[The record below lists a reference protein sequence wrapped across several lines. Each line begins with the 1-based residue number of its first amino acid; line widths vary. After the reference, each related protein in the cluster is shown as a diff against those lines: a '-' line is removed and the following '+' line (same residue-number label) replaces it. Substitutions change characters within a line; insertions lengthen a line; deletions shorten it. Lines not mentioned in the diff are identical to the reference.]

1 MSVLK
6 SLMRVLKNP
15 YATIAKD
22 GLVCGD
28 ISGYID
34 TGIYT
39 LNALISGKLI
49 NGGFPK
55 GKVVALAGEKGTG
68 KTFILLNALA
78 NYLDKDPKAQVLLF
92 ESEGALT
99 KQILKERNIDLDR
112 VAIFPVSTVEEFR
125 HQSLLALEYLVE
137 KWEKN
142 KEYPNIVMALDSL
155 GMLGTEFE
163 QETSR
168 TNDNKADMG
177 KRAQLIKSV
186 FRNITLKLSLLQI
199 PMIITNH
206 TYKGMGKYDPTKMGG
221 GQGLEF
227 AASIII
233 FLSKQAVKEEIKSGK
248 SKIKHLMGNNIIF
261 IVHKGRLT
269 MEGSRASVGLNF
281 KGGIGRNNGLLELF
295 VEAGIIK
302 QAGAWFSYNED
313 QIGQGKKNAYVSL
326 DLLLYD
332 DLLNVLEPFIEKKY
346 CYGSSHTEIETIPEE
361 KTNE

>member
-6 SLMRVLKNP
+6 GLIKTLKNP

-22 GLVCGD
+22 GLICGD

-39 LNALISGKLI
+39 LNALTSGKLLG
-49 NGGFPK
+49 GGFPK

-68 KTFILLNALA
+68 KTFILINSLAKHLNKNL
-78 NYLDKDPKAQVLLF
+78 KAEVILF

-99 KQILKERNIDLDR
+99 KKMLEERGVDLDR
-112 VAIFPVSTVEEFR
+112 VAVFPVSTVEEFR
-125 HQSLLALEYLVE
+125 HQSLLALEYLDK
-137 KWEKN
+137 KWEKDG
-142 KEYPNIVMALDSL
+142 EYPDVVVALDSL

-233 FLSKQAVKEEIKSGK
+233 FLSKRAVREEAKTGK
-248 SKIKHLMGNNIIF
+248 SKIKQLMGNDITF

-269 MEGSRASVGLNF
+269 IEGSRATVGLNF
-281 KGGIGRNNGLLELF
+281 KGGIDRNSGILELL
-295 VEAGIIK
+295 VEAGIVK
-302 QAGAWFSYNED
+302 QAGAWFSYNEER
-313 QIGQGKKNAYVSL
+313 IGQGKKNAYKTL
-326 DLLLYD
+326 DNFLNN
-332 DLLNVLEPFIEKKY
+332 DLLNELEPFIQEKY
-346 CYGSSHTEIETIPEE
+346 CYGSANTEEATQEVTEE
-361 KTNE
+361 I